1 MRALKS
7 SSEELGGTSRRGV
20 EGVGSVAYSPSL
32 MGLEV
37 HKERSRVSGLLQTC
51 LFSLYMSV
59 VVRRKD
65 KVLGGVGGWVQKLGT
80 RLFGVEAIFTSYSS
94 AGRIFF

>member
-1 MRALKS
+1 M
-7 SSEELGGTSRRGV
+7 
-20 EGVGSVAYSPSL
+20 
-32 MGLEV
+32 
-37 HKERSRVSGLLQTC
+37 
-51 LFSLYMSV
+51 
-59 VVRRKD
+59 RRKD